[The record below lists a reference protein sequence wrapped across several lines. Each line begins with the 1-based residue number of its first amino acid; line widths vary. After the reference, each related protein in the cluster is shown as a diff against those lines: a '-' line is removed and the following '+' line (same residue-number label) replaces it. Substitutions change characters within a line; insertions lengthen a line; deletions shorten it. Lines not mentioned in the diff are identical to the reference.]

1 MSDTAI
7 MTSTTTTTTATTTAS
22 PAMSQTKTT
31 VHLEND
37 TSITDISQLPAVE
50 ALRLLS
56 ATLEW
61 LVKVTGDVPPTP
73 PPQTPTDPKM
83 SALQAEK
90 NIMARA
96 PGASPTTPKPASLPT
111 PAQSFSGSSSPP
123 ASPSAT
129 TKDQD
134 ERGKQVVDTATPST
148 SSSSRLEAY
157 RAAMASQLRAAHQ
170 QAIDGVS
177 LKREL
182 PTPPEKNHS
191 EDAPPTII
199 VVGAGQQP
207 ANSQHGAITR
217 KFYSKLEP
225 PITIT
230 QYLTRLHQFCPMS
243 TAVYLATSLYI
254 HRLAVEQRAIPV
266 TRRNVHRLILA
277 GLRVASKA
285 LEDLAYP
292 HAKVA
297 RVGGVSESE
306 LARLEISFCFL
317 ADFDLVIGYEGLT
330 KHWESMREG
339 RWQTKEKTLELR
351 LTRPP
356 KNMLTP

>member
-1 MSDTAI
+1 MSDTTT
-7 MTSTTTTTTATTTAS
+7 MTETTTSSPPNTTL
-22 PAMSQTKTT
+22 Q
-31 VHLEND
+31 LEND
-37 TSITDISQLPAVE
+37 PSSSITDISKLPAAD
-50 ALRLLS
+50 ALRMLS

-73 PPQTPTDPKM
+73 PPRTPTDPKM
-83 SALQAEK
+83 SDLQAEK
-90 NIMARA
+90 DILARA
-96 PGASPTTPKPASLPT
+96 SSRPTTPRPTTPRSLPT
-111 PAQSFSGSSSPP
+111 PASSFS
-123 ASPSAT
+123 
-129 TKDQD
+129 
-134 ERGKQVVDTATPST
+134 
-148 SSSSRLEAY
+148 SSSSRPGSPSASKKNDEGKKAADTTTPTPTGQSRLQAY
-157 RAAMASQLRAAHQ
+157 RAAMAQQLRTSQQ
-170 QAIDGVS
+170 QAIDGVK
-177 LKREL
+177 LKHEP
-182 PTPPEKNHS
+182 PTPPEPT
-191 EDAPPTII
+191 EDTAPPTII

-266 TRRNVHRLILA
+266 TRRNVHRLVLA

-317 ADFDLVIGYEGLT
+317 AGFELVIGHEGLSQ
-330 KHWESMREG
+330 HWESLREG
-339 RWQTKEKTLELR
+339 RWQNKEQTLELR
-351 LTRPP
+351 LKRPS
-356 KNMLTP
+356 KNVLTPE